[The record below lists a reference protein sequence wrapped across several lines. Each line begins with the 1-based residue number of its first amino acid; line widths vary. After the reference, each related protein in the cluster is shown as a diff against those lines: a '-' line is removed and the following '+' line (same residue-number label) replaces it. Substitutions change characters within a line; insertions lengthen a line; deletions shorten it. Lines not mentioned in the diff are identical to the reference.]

1 MSSLQ
6 ASYQIKITIFLKLK
20 MNRSHFFFTE
30 KSLEVYVETSWA

>member
-6 ASYQIKITIFLKLK
+6 ASCQIKITIFLKLK
-20 MNRSHFFFTE
+20 MNSHFFFTE